1 MAPLPPAVTNAK
13 AAWDKVAEAMGWFTD
28 LVTTGYGWTD
38 ALIKSRQNKA
48 NKEYKI
54 AKADKEAFRIMMAQA
69 AREKG
74 QDGKVVRK
82 RDVNWFESNFDE
94 REIEDNFGAFYEFLE
109 TSDLE

>member
-1 MAPLPPAVTNAK
+1 MAPLPPAVKNAK
-13 AAWDKVAEAMGWFTD
+13 AAWDKVEEAMGWFTD

-54 AKADKEAFRIMMAQA
+54 AKAEKEAFRIMMAQA

-74 QDGKVVRK
+74 QDGKARK
-82 RDVNWFESNFDE
+82 RDVNWFDSRFDDE
-94 REIEDNFGAFYEFLE
+94 REVDDNFDAFYEFLE